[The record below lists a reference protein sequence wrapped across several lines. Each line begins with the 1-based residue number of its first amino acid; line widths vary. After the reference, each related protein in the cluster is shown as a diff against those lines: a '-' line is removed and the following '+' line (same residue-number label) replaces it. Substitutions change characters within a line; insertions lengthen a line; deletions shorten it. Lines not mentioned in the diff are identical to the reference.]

1 MKSDLS
7 LFTNIEDNLSVTY
20 VKLNFKSQYEIV
32 DWPLYVKCDPHI
44 YKKTYQALSFLKIVY
59 WIWK

>member
-20 VKLNFKSQYEIV
+20 MKLNFKSQYEIV
-32 DWPLYVKCDPHI
+32 D
-44 YKKTYQALSFLKIVY
+44 
-59 WIWK
+59 